1 MRPGLFV
8 PPPSHAASH
17 PLPLERAGVRGVV
30 IPSTA
35 RNLAVAFELCFLCH
49 PRPDRG
55 SSVVVFVFCLRTR
68 AISWRHLSACAWLR
82 PSPELCLGGEDCL
95 SEALI
100 LSNAKELSINNRPPG
115 KADSFLRQAQDRR
128 EILRFAQD
136 KPGMTTERHRIGP
149 RPSAHGFGSFCR
161 NKRTSACGAELPQE
175 DPPSL

>member
-68 AISWRHLSACAWLR
+68 AISWRLRAWLR

-149 RPSAHGFGSFCR
+149 RPGAHGFGSFCR